1 MAAAPTGT
9 PSPTGFEPAQW
20 AAAVQ
25 ELRQLR
31 RDETAADEA
40 AEDALDDELRRVFQ
54 ERQQPPGAAG
64 HRPTLH
70 P

>member
-9 PSPTGFEPAQW
+9 PSPTGSDPTRW

-25 ELRQLR
+25 ELLQLR
-31 RDETAADEA
+31 RHEAAADEA

-54 ERQQPPGAAG
+54 DRQQAPGAAG
-64 HRPTLH
+64 HRPALH